1 MIRHIGRR
9 GYVKAQRSDDTDMVK
24 VEVVRVKKSHFTG
37 KTIFKVTQLARHT
50 APQWIHESELKRL
63 V

>member
-1 MIRHIGRR
+1 
-9 GYVKAQRSDDTDMVK
+9 MVK
-24 VEVVRVKKSHFTG
+24 VEVVGVKKSHFTG

>member
-9 GYVKAQRSDDTDMVK
+9 GYVKAAKSDDMVK
-24 VEVVRVKKSHFTG
+24 VEVVGVKRSNFTG
-37 KTIFKVTQLARHT
+37 KTIFRVTQLARHT